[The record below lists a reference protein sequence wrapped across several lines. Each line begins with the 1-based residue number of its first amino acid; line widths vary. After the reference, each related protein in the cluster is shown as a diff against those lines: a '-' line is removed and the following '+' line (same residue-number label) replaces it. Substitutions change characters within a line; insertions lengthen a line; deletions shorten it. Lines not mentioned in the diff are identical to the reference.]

1 MAARKERAQGTSLI
15 EPQPGPQS
23 TALNTRRFVYE
34 LLFGGARGG
43 GKTVFLLMDFA
54 VDVIEYGKDWQGI
67 LFRRSYPRLDQ
78 VVKLS
83 REMFPSIDPGAEYRV
98 GEATWYFSNGATLKF
113 RHLDN
118 DADHENYQGHSYSW
132 IGFDELGEWATA
144 TCYNKLKATLRPA
157 SIKQQSDSVFRRIRA
172 TANPGGIGH
181 GWIKEYFID
190 PCKEGNKLLLD
201 TETNRNRMFI
211 PSFVTDN
218 YLLLQQD
225 PHYID
230 NIRAATQGNEQL
242 FEAWL
247 YGNWDI
253 FFGRFFDMF
262 DPVIHK
268 IDPESILEAGRIPE
282 SWKIEGSLDY
292 GEASPTSFGLW
303 ATSPEGVSVRIDEYY
318 RSGLWVS
325 EHAGN
330 IAALIEGNIYTG
342 GRKPKRVWADP
353 AIFHTRS
360 AAGHASTN
368 RMVSDVFRGSGLHC
382 VPSNNDRLTGWR
394 HMKNML
400 AWKRDDSGLVTLNP
414 TLLYFPSC
422 VDFERQMMN
431 AKYAGNEDNPR
442 EDMNTTGE
450 DHSPDETRYFCMGR
464 GRGAIKKNPN
474 FYVGSTFEQEVKRL
488 RDRRLGRPA
497 RARGLVV
504 VAS

>member
-1 MAARKERAQGTSLI
+1 MANKKERPEATQVI
-15 EPQPGPQS
+15 EPQPGPQA
-23 TALNTRRFVYE
+23 TALNTRRLVYE

-54 VDVIEYGKDWQGI
+54 VDVLEYGRDWQGI

-78 VVKLS
+78 VVRLS
-83 REMFPSIDPGAEYRV
+83 KEMFPSIDPGAEYRV
-98 GEATWYFSNGATLKF
+98 GDATWHFSNGATLKF
-113 RHLDN
+113 RHLDT
-118 DADHENYQGHSYSW
+118 DSDHENYQGHSYSW
-132 IGFDELGEWATA
+132 IGFDELGEWATP

-157 SIKQQSDSVFRRIRA
+157 TIKAQKDKVYRRIRA
-172 TANPGGIGH
+172 TANPGGAGH

-190 PCKEGNKLLLD
+190 PCPGGNKLLID

-218 YLLLQQD
+218 RLLLEQD

-253 FFGRFFDMF
+253 FFGRFFDTF
-262 DPVIHK
+262 EPDVHK
-268 IDPESILEAGRIPE
+268 IDPESILEHGQIPE

-303 ATSPEGVSVRIDEYY
+303 ATSPEGVAVRISEYY
-318 RSGLWVS
+318 KSGLWVS

-330 IAALIEGNIYTG
+330 IAALIEGCPYTN
-342 GRKPKRVWADP
+342 GRKPLRVWADP

-360 AAGHASTN
+360 AAGAASMN
-368 RMVSDVFRGSGLHC
+368 RMVSDVFRRSGLHV
-382 VPSNNDRLTGWR
+382 VPSNNDRLSGWR
-394 HMKNML
+394 YLKNML
-400 AWKRDDSGLVTLNP
+400 AWKRGEDGEMEKAPDMF
-414 TLLYFPSC
+414 YFPEC
-422 VDFERQMMN
+422 TDFERQMLN
-431 AKYAGNEDNPR
+431 AQYAGSEDNPK

-450 DHSPDETRYFCMGR
+450 DHSPDETRYFAMGR
-464 GRGAIKKNPN
+464 GIGAIKKSEKY
-474 FYVGSTFEQEVKRL
+474 YVGSTFGQEVKRI

-497 RARGLVV
+497 RRRGLVV
-504 VAS
+504 VA

>member
-1 MAARKERAQGTSLI
+1 M
-15 EPQPGPQS
+15 
-23 TALNTRRFVYE
+23 
-34 LLFGGARGG
+34 
-43 GKTVFLLMDFA
+43 
-54 VDVIEYGKDWQGI
+54 
-67 LFRRSYPRLDQ
+67 
-78 VVKLS
+78 
-83 REMFPSIDPGAEYRV
+83 
-98 GEATWYFSNGATLKF
+98 
-113 RHLDN
+113 
-118 DADHENYQGHSYSW
+118 
-132 IGFDELGEWATA
+132 
-144 TCYNKLKATLRPA
+144 
-157 SIKQQSDSVFRRIRA
+157 FRRIRA
-172 TANPGGIGH
+172 TANPGGVGH

-268 IDPESILEAGRIPE
+268 IDPEDILEAGRIPE

-303 ATSPEGVSVRIDEYY
+303 ATSPEGVSVRIAEYY
-318 RSGLWVS
+318 KSGLWVS

-330 IAALIEGNIYTG
+330 IAALIEGCPYTG
-342 GRKPKRVWADP
+342 GRRPIRVWSDP

-360 AAGHASTN
+360 AAGHASMN
-368 RMVSDVFRGSGLHC
+368 RMVSDVFRSAGLHC

-400 AWKRDDSGLVTLNP
+400 AWKKNDDGLVTLNP

-422 VDFERQMMN
+422 IDWERQMLN
-431 AKYAGNEDNPR
+431 SQYAGNEDNPR

-450 DHSPDETRYFCMGR
+450 DHGPDEGRYFCMGR

-474 FYVGSTFEQEVKRL
+474 LYVGSTFGQEVKRL

>member
-1 MAARKERAQGTSLI
+1 MADKRERAQTTMLI
-15 EPQPGPQS
+15 EPQAGPQS

-54 VDVIEYGKDWQGI
+54 VDVLKYGPDWQGI

-78 VVKLS
+78 VIKLS
-83 REMFPSIDPGAEYRV
+83 KEMFPSIDPGAEYRV

-113 RHLDN
+113 RHLDV

-132 IGFDELGEWATA
+132 IGFDELGEWGTP

-157 SIKQQSDSVFRRIRA
+157 TLKAQNDKVYRRVRA

-181 GWIKEYFID
+181 AWLKEYFID
-190 PCKEGNKLLLD
+190 PCPEGNKLLLD

-218 YLLLQQD
+218 RKLLEQD
-225 PHYID
+225 PYYID

-253 FFGRFFDMF
+253 FFGRFFDLF
-262 DPVIHK
+262 DPDIHK

-303 ATSPEGVSVRIDEYY
+303 ATSPEGVAVRIAEYY
-318 RSGLWVS
+318 KSGLWVS

-330 IAALIEGNIYTG
+330 IAALIESCPYITG
-342 GRKPKRVWADP
+342 RRPTRVWADP

-360 AAGHASTN
+360 AAGAASMN
-368 RMVSDVFRGSGLHC
+368 RMVSDVFRASGLT
-382 VPSNNDRLTGWR
+382 VIRSNNDRLTGWR
-394 HMKNML
+394 YLKNML
-400 AWKRDDSGLVTLNP
+400 AYKKDDSGDFDLKP
-414 TLLYFPSC
+414 SMFYFPDC
-422 VDFERQMMN
+422 EDFERQMLN
-431 AKYAGNEDNPR
+431 AQYAGTESNPR
-442 EDMNTTGE
+442 EDMSTTGE
-450 DHSPDETRYFCMGR
+450 DHSPDETRYFAMGR
-464 GRGAIKKNPN
+464 SHGAIKRKDM
-474 FYVGSTFEQEVKRL
+474 FFSGTTFKKEMDKIRN
-488 RDRRLGRPA
+488 RRLGRSA
-497 RARGLVV
+497 RRRGLVV
-504 VAS
+504 VA